1 MIPVFQ
7 LEKDAGL
14 EQAILGSQSLA
25 FVTEIQKNEVVD
37 KVEIAL
43 ADVPVE
49 TIQGVDNGLFVIN
62 SILASVGWN
71 GNDDVFS
78 KEETWAA
85 RQTPV
90 NKPFNFRHNEKEI
103 IGHTIS
109 SAAFDV
115 KGAKIVK
122 DEDLP
127 DDFNIVNADVIY
139 TTWRDK
145 EYQKKIE
152 TTIAEIKDGKWF
164 VSMEAWLNGFDY
176 ALVAPDGKN
185 HILARTE
192 ETAFLTKHLRAY
204 GGTGKYQDYRVG
216 RLMRNLA
223 FAAKGLVEE
232 PANKRSII
240 FAELKS
246 FTQANLLKQF
256 PQETIVIAT
265 QGEELMS
272 AELEKKI
279 SGLEVDLNKSHETI
293 KTHETSIASLKGDK
307 EKLEAA
313 VAEEKKKV
321 SDLEATIAKLT
332 EEKAAN
338 EKKLSEVTTAQL
350 GLQKLYD
357 EVNANLKGLQV
368 EAIISSRVTQLSEFT
383 KVEDDEK
390 KKLGDMS
397 EETFAM
403 LLSVAKKGKEA
414 AQASQGQV
422 VPTQAELDAAK
433 VKEEAALA
441 AQNPTGEETRAKL
454 SEFLMNKGFAPK
466 ISSK

>member
-357 EVNANLKGLQV
+357 EVNANLKG
-368 EAIISSRVTQLSEFT
+368 
-383 KVEDDEK
+383 
-390 KKLGDMS
+390 
-397 EETFAM
+397 
-403 LLSVAKKGKEA
+403 
-414 AQASQGQV
+414 
-422 VPTQAELDAAK
+422 
-433 VKEEAALA
+433 
-441 AQNPTGEETRAKL
+441 
-454 SEFLMNKGFAPK
+454 
-466 ISSK
+466 